1 MKKQMN
7 RMGLKAGLLALAIAL
22 LPAFSGLMTARAQE
36 LSVEAPNLV
45 EAGETFNVSFV
56 YDGSESVS
64 DFQWDGGQDFMV
76 VWGPQQGSST
86 SVSIVNGKITKT
98 VRRSYTYVLQAPRA
112 GVFTLPSATLQA
124 KGHTLSSPQRK
135 IEVVGA
141 RPQGGNGSP
150 GAAAPSGQ
158 PQQGQA
164 VQAAGDDII
173 FRMIVDKDNVVLGEP
188 VRVTLKLYQ
197 RVNVSGLDDAKLPS
211 FNGFWSQDITPQRD
225 IQFVR
230 ENYKGAIYNAAVI
243 KDYVLIPQRSGSLSI
258 EAAELTCLVYQRVSQ
273 NTGSIFDGF
282 FDDYTTLRKRVAT
295 QPRTIRV
302 SALPQ
307 PAPKGFCGGVGKFE
321 MEVKVSRDSLKT
333 HEAASLFVTVKGRG
347 NLSLLETPKVQF
359 PPDFELYD
367 PKVTE
372 SVDKAS
378 GSISGSRTW
387 EFPFIPRSWGDF
399 TLPPLEYAYYDIA
412 AKQYASLKAPAIDLY
427 VEKTQEA
434 DGAGTAAQI
443 VLQGSNKKGVKDL
456 GSDIRFVHPRN
467 TGLTSET
474 TFFVSRPIFAVL
486 AWGLC
491 ALALC
496 LGLLLRT
503 HLRRNADQT
512 AVRTRKAN
520 RMARKRLKA
529 ARGYLD
535 KALSSA
541 FYEELHKALQGYA
554 CDKLSLPLASLTREN
569 VQEAFLGRGARQEDV
584 TAYLEIVEACEMAR
598 YSRSGGQQEMRA
610 LFDRAEQTISELDSC
625 MTDKKSV
632 SKATLVLLA
641 FLLLGAGTARSAD
654 YVDSL
659 WNKAVSDYSEGRY
672 ADSQEAFAAIDALGL
687 SSADLEYNWG
697 NACFKAGH
705 LGGAILHYEKAL
717 KRNPSMKDARYNLEM
732 ANAQTVDDIE
742 AVPAFLPAVWIRN
755 LGYVLPSDVWAVLFL
770 LLLALSLAG
779 ALLYFFAPELWR
791 KIGFFAGLA
800 ALLLS
805 FVCLAYARAQAS
817 AFDREQEAIVLRSV
831 AEVKS
836 SPSEDNVSN
845 LFVLHEGTKVKLL
858 DTVGEWKNI
867 ELSDGR
873 QGWMRTRELGII

>member
-1 MKKQMN
+1 MKKKIQIKDI
-7 RMGLKAGLLALAIAL
+7 RAGLLALALVLIPAL
-22 LPAFSGLMTARAQE
+22 CGAWTARAQE

-45 EAGETFNVSFV
+45 EAGESFNVSFV

-64 DFQWDGGQDFMV
+64 DFKWDGGQDFLV

-86 SVSIVNGKITKT
+86 SVSIVNGKMTKT

-112 GVFTLPSATLQA
+112 GVFTLPAATLQA
-124 KGHTLSSPQRK
+124 KGRTLSSPQRQ

-141 RPQGGNGSP
+141 RPQGGNARP
-150 GAAAPSGQ
+150 GAAAPGQ
-158 PQQGQA
+158 SQDAQA
-164 VQAAGDDII
+164 VQAAEDDII

-197 RVNVSGLDDAKLPS
+197 RVNISGLDDAKLPS
-211 FNGFWSQDITPQRD
+211 FNGFWSQDVTPQRD

-243 KDYVLIPQRSGSLSI
+243 KDYVLIPQRSGGLAI
-258 EAAELTCLVYQRVSQ
+258 EPAELTCLVYQRVSQ

-282 FDDYTTLRKRVAT
+282 FDDYTTIRKRVAT
-295 QPRTIRV
+295 QARTIKV
-302 SALPQ
+302 SPLPQ
-307 PAPKGFCGGVGKFE
+307 PSPKGFCGGVGKFD

-347 NLSLLETPKVQF
+347 NLSLLEAPKVQF

-372 SVDKAS
+372 NLDKAS

-387 EFPFIPRSWGDF
+387 EFPFIPRSYGDF
-399 TLPPLEYAYYDIA
+399 TLPAIDYAYYDISS
-412 AKQYASLKAPAIDLY
+412 KQYVSLKSAAIELY

-434 DGAGTAAQI
+434 DGAGGGTQI
-443 VLQGSNKKGVKDL
+443 ILQGSNKKGVKDL
-456 GSDIRFVHPRN
+456 GSDIRFIHTRN
-467 TGLTSET
+467 TGLKSET
-474 TFFVSRPIFAVL
+474 SFFVSRPLFSVL

-491 ALALC
+491 VLALC
-496 LGLLLRT
+496 LGLLQRM
-503 HLRRNADQT
+503 HLRRNADQG

-520 RMARKRLKA
+520 RMAKKRLKA

-535 KALSSA
+535 NALSTA

-554 CDKLSLPLASLTREN
+554 CDKLGLPLADLTREN

-584 TAYLEIVEACEMAR
+584 AAYLEIVEACEMAR

-610 LFDRAEQTISELDSC
+610 LFDKAEQTISELDSC

-632 SKATLVLLA
+632 SKATLILLA
-641 FLLLGAGTARSAD
+641 FLLLGAAPARSAD

-672 ADSQEAFAAIDALGL
+672 LESEKAFASIDALGL
-687 SSADLEYNWG
+687 SSADLEYNRG
-697 NACFKAGH
+697 NACFKAGN
-705 LGGAILHYEKAL
+705 LGHAILHYEKAL

-742 AVPAFLPAVWIRN
+742 AVPAFLPAVWLRN
-755 LGYVLPSDVWAVLFL
+755 LGYILPSDVWAALFL
-770 LLLALSLAG
+770 ILLGVALTG
-779 ALLYFFAPELWR
+779 ALLFFFAPELWR

-805 FVCLAYARAQAS
+805 FVCFAYARAQAE
-817 AFDREQEAIVLRSV
+817 AFNREDAAIVLRSV

-873 QGWMRTRELGII
+873 QGWMRARELGII